1 MRWRVTLSAVIVA
14 SCTLSASSSQTRR
27 AESDQQTLTRL
38 EQEWDK
44 AFLSNDVAFVE
55 NVLAEEFI
63 ATYDDGSRGD
73 KARELKLV
81 AEFNQRI
88 DSSKLD
94 DITIKIYGDTAVVWF
109 TRHLAGPSKGKR
121 LEIKHRYLDV
131 FVWRANRW
139 QCVASQSTKITNPS

>member
-27 AESDQQTLTRL
+27 AESDQQMLTRL

-55 NVLAEEFI
+55 NVLADEFI

-121 LEIKHRYLDV
+121 LEIKLRYLDV

-139 QCVASQSTKITNPS
+139 QCVASQSTKITSPS